1 MIIKLVL
8 WNREEQALS
17 FTAEQSEA
25 LYKETSILY
34 QEDKRSGRTGPR
46 AMQVVLP
53 CGQECAST
61 DELQLNNHPSLHLPE
76 HSFSLSELHSV
87 LSPTPVWNELS
98 LVLGELTF
106 QETNSDL
113 QN

>member
-1 MIIKLVL
+1 MV
-8 WNREEQALS
+8 EQALR
-17 FTAEQSEA
+17 A
-25 LYKETSILY
+25 L
-34 QEDKRSGRTGPR
+34 
-46 AMQVVLP
+46 QVVLP
-53 CGQECAST
+53 YGQEHAST
-61 DELQLNNHPSLHLPE
+61 DELQLNDHPSLHLPE